1 MSELINIYG
10 VPFLACMIMG
20 LTLGYLGIHVLK
32 REIIFIDIA
41 LAQFAVVGT
50 IIAHVF
56 FDAEEGSVLADVCS
70 FVCIFLMAV
79 FFSVVHRKI
88 RQVALEAI
96 IGVSYA
102 IAAAGALFLL
112 GVVVA
117 GHTHADTHEL
127 LAGSLL
133 YISGIWPDIPLFLSG
148 LLVVVSCFAIF
159 GKPLN
164 RLSNNYQLSLDQ
176 GIGMLAWDILFYS
189 IMGFVITITVRK
201 AGVVVVFSYLIIPAT
216 IASLFTQKIGG
227 QLLVITGTIF
237 LASVCSVW
245 LTHQY
250 DFSFGPP
257 IGLFLGIF
265 LAIAWMV
272 KGLGKGNPV
281 LSPERTSRTGQVSH
295 SSISD

>member
-1 MSELINIYG
+1 MADLIDFYG

-50 IIAHVF
+50 VIAHIF
-56 FDAEEGSVLADVCS
+56 FDAEEDALSAYLCS
-70 FVCIFLMAV
+70 FGLIFLMAL
-79 FFSVVHRKI
+79 FFSLVHRQI
-88 RQVALEAI
+88 HQVALEAI

-117 GHTHADTHEL
+117 GHTHADVHEL
-127 LAGSLL
+127 WAGSLL
-133 YISGIWPDIPLFLSG
+133 YVSNIRPDILLFLSG
-148 LLVVVSCFAIF
+148 LLVVLFCFTVF

-164 RLSNNYQLSLDQ
+164 QLSNQYRRSA
-176 GIGMLAWDILFYS
+176 GEGAGMLGWDILFYS

-201 AGVVVVFSYLIIPAT
+201 AGIVVVFSYLIIPAAL
-216 IASLFTQKIGG
+216 ASLITQKIWG
-227 QLLVITGTIF
+227 QLLIIAGAVF

-245 LTHQY
+245 LTHTY

-257 IGLFLGIF
+257 IGIFLGIF
-265 LAIAWMV
+265 LAIGGVV
-272 KGLGKGNPV
+272 KSLGKRNIGGLEAGIP
-281 LSPERTSRTGQVSH
+281 R
-295 SSISD
+295 

>member
-1 MSELINIYG
+1 MTELFNFYG

-56 FDAEEGSVLADVCS
+56 FDAEEGSAWAYLSS
-70 FVCIFLMAV
+70 FICIFLMAL
-79 FFSVVHRKI
+79 FFSWVHRQI

-133 YISGIWPDIPLFLSG
+133 YISDIWPDIPLFLSG
-148 LLVVVSCFAIF
+148 LLLVAFCFAVF
-159 GKPLN
+159 SKSLN
-164 RLSNNYQLSLDQ
+164 QLSNNYRRSQDQ
-176 GIGMLAWDILFYS
+176 GMKMLAWDILFYS

-216 IASLFTQKIGG
+216 IASLFAQKIWG
-227 QLLVITGTIF
+227 QLLIITGTVF
-237 LASVCSVW
+237 FASVSSVW
-245 LTHQY
+245 LTHKY

-257 IGLFLGIF
+257 IGMFLGI
-265 LAIAWMV
+265 LLGIAWVV
-272 KGLGKGNPV
+272 KGLGKGN
-281 LSPERTSRTGQVSH
+281 LEELKGG
-295 SSISD
+295 SSKLEVGR